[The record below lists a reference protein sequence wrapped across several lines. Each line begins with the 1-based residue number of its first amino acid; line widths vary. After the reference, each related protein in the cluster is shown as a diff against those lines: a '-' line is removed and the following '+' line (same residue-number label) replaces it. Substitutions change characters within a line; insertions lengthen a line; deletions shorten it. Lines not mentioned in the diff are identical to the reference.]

1 MPVTITLD
9 TFYGETPST
18 VADKVRDLP
27 ANQGLNDNAMWL
39 LIDAE
44 IAAVAA
50 AQPTKFR
57 KVSRYDINGNY
68 LISHGNK

>member
-1 MPVTITLD
+1 MAVTIALD
-9 TFYGETPST
+9 TFYGESTST

-44 IAAVAA
+44 IAAVAL
-50 AQPTKFR
+50 AQNTKFR
-57 KVSRYDINGNY
+57 KTQNHDVNGNY
-68 LISHGNK
+68 VLRHGNK